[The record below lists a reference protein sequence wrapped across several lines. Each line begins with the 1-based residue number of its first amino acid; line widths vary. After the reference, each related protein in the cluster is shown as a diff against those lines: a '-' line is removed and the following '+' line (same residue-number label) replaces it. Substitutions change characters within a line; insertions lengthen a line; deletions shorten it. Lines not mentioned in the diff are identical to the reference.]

1 MNPSE
6 AQAYAL
12 VEALGL
18 GGTDDPIGTLER
30 FLADEGLADELA
42 LHRAA
47 WHRADARTPHGVP
60 IELTPADFP
69 AAPAA
74 APNPPSR

>member
-12 VEALGL
+12 VEALRL
-18 GGTDDPIGTLER
+18 GGTDDPIGKLER

-42 LHRAA
+42 RHRRA
-47 WHRADARTPHGVP
+47 WHNADARTPHGTP
-60 IELTPADFP
+60 IELSREDFP

-74 APNPPSR
+74 APSPPSP